1 MQDIINDM
9 KKNVIEAEHFLLTWK
24 GKTNSYIMGRIGEV
38 YLVEVKDGKPV
49 VTTNPMKAIA
59 LCIVNA
65 RTQAKRFSNGNGQ
78 FEAIPVITAV
88 QTFLKEQREAA
99 EELEKL
105 IA

>member
-9 KKNVIEAEHFLLTWK
+9 KKNVIEAEQFLLNWK
-24 GKTNSYIMGRIGEV
+24 GQTNSYIMGRIGEV

-49 VTTNPMKAIA
+49 VTTNPIEAIR
-59 LCIVNA
+59 LDIVNG

-88 QTFLKEQREAA
+88 QAFLKEQREAA